1 MPKAETV
8 DKFFEA
14 VNDAYET
21 LLDAMKSGSDRGYRV
36 SKRLIEEAERSQRE
50 AIELTHRLAK
60 SPRDVT
66 GFYGATVRS
75 LTDAQGRV
83 LELTRA
89 LIDEVV
95 ETQQEARESLQR
107 VIEANRTAGQA
118 AIEGAREVVGRAGR
132 IARPG
137 RGGNGRREQA
147 EPKTPRPRTRAAKTE
162 TEA

>member
-14 VNDAYET
+14 VNDAYDT
-21 LLDAMKSGSDRGYRV
+21 LLDAMKSGSDRRYRV
-36 SKRLIEEAERSQRE
+36 SKRLIEEAERGQRE
-50 AIELTHRLAK
+50 VLELTRRLAQ

-95 ETQQEARESLQR
+95 ETQQEARESVQR

-118 AIEGAREVVGRAGR
+118 AIEAARDVVGRAGGH
-132 IARPG
+132 APPG
-137 RGGNGRREQA
+137 PGGQ
-147 EPKTPRPRTRAAKTE
+147 
-162 TEA
+162 